1 MTTTRLHPVALRNIP
16 VDAWNDSRRWMEELL
31 REFTVIASSDS
42 GAGVPRALLAFVEE
56 TTARFSHLNQDTNLE
71 LEAAQAA
78 GRSHIDLTLQLP
90 EEARTAALELWNHIL
105 RAAEFCREG
114 DLLITAP
121 TERMWA
127 FLRWYLHQV
136 ADQLAGGGPAPW
148 DQDT

>member
-1 MTTTRLHPVALRNIP
+1 MTTVRLHPVELRNIP
-16 VDAWNDSRRWMEELL
+16 VDAWYDSNRWMEELL

-56 TTARFSHLNQDTNLE
+56 TTARFAHLNADPNLA
-71 LEAAQAA
+71 LEAAHAE

-90 EEARTAALELWNHIL
+90 EEAGVAALELWEHIL
-105 RAAEFCREG
+105 RAAEFCRDG
-114 DLLITAP
+114 DLLINPP

-136 ADQLAGGGPAPW
+136 ADQLAGGIPAPW
-148 DQDT
+148 EQGA